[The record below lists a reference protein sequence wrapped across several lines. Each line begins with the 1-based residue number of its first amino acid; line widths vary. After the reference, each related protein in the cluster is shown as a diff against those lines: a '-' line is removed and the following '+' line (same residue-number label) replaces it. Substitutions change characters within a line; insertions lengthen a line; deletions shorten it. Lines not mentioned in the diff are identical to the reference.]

1 MLRCPTLG
9 PTAMNTPLTSLSLL
23 KQAVGR
29 TDAEAW
35 QPLIDLYAPMIRAW
49 LVRLH
54 VPAQDEDDV
63 AQEVF
68 TALVSEL
75 PRFQHNHR
83 AGAFRSWLRSI
94 TVNRVRNHWRH
105 RRNAGASLWSA
116 TALDQL
122 QDPHSDLARRWDE
135 EHDAYVVR
143 RLLELVK
150 EECRPGVWK
159 AFSRQVLDGETA
171 ETVAAELHTT
181 VNAVLIAKSRVLR
194 RLRGHA
200 EGLIGESRTPLVLLV
215 LISSNSPMPDRI
227 LDLTFF
233 HL

>member
-1 MLRCPTLG
+1 MLHGLTRG
-9 PTAMNTPLTSLSLL
+9 PTAMETPPTSLSLL

-54 VPAQDEDDV
+54 VPAQDMDDV

-68 TALVSEL
+68 SALVSEL

-83 AGAFRSWLRSI
+83 AGAFRAWLRSI
-94 TVNRVRNHWRH
+94 TVNRVRNHWRQ
-105 RRNAGASLWSA
+105 RRNAPAYLWSA
-116 TALDQL
+116 AALDQL
-122 QDPHSDLARRWDE
+122 QDHHSELARRWDQ
-135 EHDAYVVR
+135 EHDAYVIK

-150 EECRPGVWK
+150 QECRPGVWK
-159 AFSRQVLDGETA
+159 AFSRQVLDCETA

-181 VNAVLIAKSRVLR
+181 VNAVLIAKSRVVR
-194 RLRGHA
+194 RLREHA
-200 EGLIGESRTPLVLLV
+200 EGLVGES
-215 LISSNSPMPDRI
+215 
-227 LDLTFF
+227 
-233 HL
+233 